1 MVSMGSDHV
10 EYDATAVR
18 SRSLRGYI
26 ETTLDDLCL
35 TRAENPWT
43 SVASLRRQRPA
54 RRTVVVGDLCELVSS
69 VDLDELAASPLSV
82 SFLLLV
88 RTERDRRRLAQ
99 PEVALRL
106 NDDRFFVFDMKC
118 LKPPDLHQ
126 AMHGYLEGLVER
138 LAPDR
143 LRSARFSQLDC
154 VLWLEFGDG
163 LARAA
168 DWSSLPFA
176 RRLSF
181 TPVAASARE
190 HGQSLLLVDA
200 DGREVDVDA
209 GSLRAV
215 VDPTHLKVIEEE
227 DRGHR
232 ALVAA
237 GLRQLREESGLS
249 QEQLASRSGVPQE
262 SLSRIETGR
271 REPRIGTLGKL
282 ADGFGLTLAELLHR
296 LGAPSG

>member
-1 MVSMGSDHV
+1 M

-26 ETTLDDLCL
+26 ESTLDDLCL

-168 DWSSLPFA
+168 DWSSLPLA

-200 DGREVDVDA
+200 DGHPLDEKMLYEAALTVMMRLVFLFNAEERDLLNAPGDA
-209 GSLRAV
+209 Y
-215 VDPTHLKVIEEE
+215 
-227 DRGHR
+227 
-232 ALVAA
+232 
-237 GLRQLREESGLS
+237 
-249 QEQLASRSGVPQE
+249 QE
-262 SLSRIETGR
+262 SYAVT
-271 REPRIGTLGKL
+271 P
-282 ADGFGLTLAELLHR
+282 
-296 LGAPSG
+296 LGARLRILPFALGVGIIAYDPKPHDKADKKEKPAKKEHEKEQAK